1 MLTWKES
8 ANGPINGKC
17 NLTLIALNKQ
27 IKLFSPENLIQQMFF
42 IHLLSLI
49 IITLLNV
56 LAKSTCARGIALD
69 SKLNFNSHAD

>member
-8 ANGPINGKC
+8 ANGPISGKC
-17 NLTLIALNKQ
+17 NLTMIPLNKQ